1 MKKRPIIM
9 RFIICLVLPFAAIP
23 TFGCNTSGADA
34 GLRLGIDIPEN
45 EPVVKLASVLEN
57 PSEYHGKNIVI
68 KGIVSGQ
75 CASLCEFFF
84 QDGVHK
90 ATIYPQGF
98 KFPKLERGKNVT
110 IYTQVISGEG
120 KVVFSALGLKM

>member
-34 GLRLGIDIPEN
+34 GFRLGIDIPEN

-57 PSEYHGKNIVI
+57 PSEYHGKTIVI